1 MQNVDV
7 NNTFIKKQIEKKEI
21 KQTGKRAGLALFGN
35 LLIMVLWGYFYLRVA
50 SYFGISQRTALLIQ
64 KEPAFSLFIQALVS
78 LAMLL
83 IPFLIFA
90 RCELI
95 KPSGV
100 ISFNAPKK
108 ELICPT
114 VFAGVG
120 FCLLSSTITG
130 IAGQF
135 FENMGID
142 APTVDFDM
150 PEGLI
155 GFLISV
161 VAIAVVPAFVEEFVM
176 RGILMGALKK
186 YGEAFA
192 VIMSAFVFG
201 IMHASYNQIPFAF
214 LVGLAVGI
222 AAIKT
227 NSIWTAVIIHF
238 CNNFISVVFSYLQ
251 DILSTEWYLL
261 ANSLLFIFILLAAS
275 IGISILSQKD
285 KEFFKFN
292 KTEHVSSTKDRIF
305 WFLTAPTV
313 ILATVVSL
321 LIATFLR

>member
-1 MQNVDV
+1 MQNADI
-7 NNTFIKKQIEKKEI
+7 NNPFFTKLKEKKEI

-35 LLIMVLWGYFYLRVA
+35 LLIMVLWGYVYLRVA
-50 SYFGISQRTALLIQ
+50 SYFGISQQTALLIQ
-64 KEPAFSLFIQALVS
+64 KEPAFSLFIQVLVS
-78 LAMLL
+78 LSMLL

-90 RCELI
+90 RCEFI
-95 KPSGV
+95 KPSAV
-100 ISFNAPKK
+100 ISFKAPKK

-120 FCLLSSTITG
+120 FCLLSSTVTG
-130 IAGQF
+130 IVGQF
-135 FENMGID
+135 FEKMGIK
-142 APTVDFDM
+142 APIVEFDM
-150 PEGLI
+150 PEGII
-155 GFLISV
+155 GFLISLLAV
-161 VAIAVVPAFVEEFVM
+161 AVVPAFVEEFVM

-186 YGEAFA
+186 YGEPFA
-192 VIMSAFVFG
+192 VIMSAFIFG

-214 LVGLAVGI
+214 LAGLAFGI

-275 IGISILSQKD
+275 IGISVLSQKD
-285 KEFFKFN
+285 REFFKFK
-292 KTEHVSSTKDRIF
+292 KTELVSNTKDRIF
-305 WFLTAPTV
+305 WFLTSPAV
-313 ILATVVSL
+313 ILATVASL